1 MSQNWGATAGLR
13 KVKVIG
19 DLHRSSSVCLVQNL
33 AWLGWVPERAEVDEG
48 EKEGMEIYFEGLT
61 VKGSRE
67 MG

>member
-1 MSQNWGATAGLR
+1 MTFTGAVRCVWCKTWPDW
-13 KVKVIG
+13 IG
-19 DLHRSSSVCLVQNL
+19 FQREQKL
-33 AWLGWVPERAEVDEG
+33 VDEG